1 MPHPPPTF
9 VSVSCLLLSLG
20 FMGGVSTAS
29 CIPQQAKVVKDAMH
43 IVNEV
48 CDLKDV
54 LPEEADRVCVTE
66 DELRRALKDI
76 VSARKAAGSSGSSKG
91 SLVVVLPPK
100 GK

>member
-29 CIPQQAKVVKDAMH
+29 CTPQQAKVVKDALH

-48 CDLKDV
+48 CDLKEV
-54 LPEEADRVCVTE
+54 LPDEVDKVCVTE
-66 DELRRALKDI
+66 EELRLALKDI
-76 VSARKAAGSSGSSKG
+76 VSARKAAGSSGVSKG

-100 GK
+100 AK